1 MKAST
6 IQTFRKCSAG
16 PCRIGVIRRYATRAA
31 DVSRHLTW
39 AITLVERLLR
49 RVLMSAMRF
58 ESMILA
64 RPAHTWIHR
73 LQVLRAHPTPAQ
85 WQTSQ
90 EWNLFHLHQSKEWVS
105 STPWILRSDPKPE
118 RVLQFTAP
126 PTLAPISSAL
136 VPRSERLRKTRT
148 LDLLETI
155 ARRQIVRS
163 THEQTTSSRSLRLA
177 TAHRDFALRSR
188 PLSVIAGPVSHTPDR
203 ILRQHRRVEE
213 RSVAL
218 DSAYKKPMPNQLFE
232 TPVFAERSRPAAKPS
247 SNAARHAETRDV
259 GAQAGAAV
267 NVAQITDAV
276 LKQIDR
282 RLVAARE
289 RMGKI

>member
-16 PCRIGVIRRYATRAA
+16 PCRIGVIRRSATRAA

-39 AITLVERLLR
+39 AIALVERLLH
-49 RVLMSAMRF
+49 RVLLSAMRF

-64 RPAHTWIHR
+64 RPAHTWIQR
-73 LQVLRAHPTPAQ
+73 LQVLRAHSTPAQ
-85 WQTSQ
+85 RQTSQ
-90 EWNLFHLHQSKEWVS
+90 EWKLFHLHQSKQWVA
-105 STPWILRSDPKPE
+105 STPWMLRSERTPE
-118 RVLQFTAP
+118 RSLQCAAL
-126 PTLAPISSAL
+126 PTLAPNSSAL
-136 VPRSERLRKTRT
+136 VPRSERLRQIRAI
-148 LDLLETI
+148 DLLETI

-163 THEQTTSSRSLRLA
+163 THQQTTSSWFLRLA
-177 TAHRDFALRSR
+177 PAYRDFALRNEPISA
-188 PLSVIAGPVSHTPDR
+188 IAGPVSRTSDR
-203 ILRQHRRVEE
+203 IVRQHRRVEE
-213 RSVAL
+213 RSLAL
-218 DSAYKKPMPNQLFE
+218 DSANKKTMPNEFFE
-232 TPVFAERSRPAAKPS
+232 TPVFAERSRPAGKLSGNVAG
-247 SNAARHAETRDV
+247 HAETRNV
-259 GAQAGAAV
+259 GAQVGAAV

>member
-6 IQTFRKCSAG
+6 LQTFRKCSAG
-16 PCRIGVIRRYATRAA
+16 PCRIGVIRRSATRAA

-39 AITLVERLLR
+39 AIALVERLLH
-49 RVLMSAMRF
+49 RVLLSAMRF

-64 RPAHTWIHR
+64 RPAHTWIQR

-85 WQTSQ
+85 RHTSQ
-90 EWNLFHLHQSKEWVS
+90 EWKLFHLHQSTQWVS
-105 STPWILRSDPKPE
+105 STPWMLHSERTPE
-118 RVLQFTAP
+118 RILQFAAP
-126 PTLAPISSAL
+126 PTLARSSGAL
-136 VPRSERLRKTRT
+136 APRSERLRKTRT

-163 THEQTTSSRSLRLA
+163 THQQTTSSWFLRLA
-177 TAHRDFALRSR
+177 PAYRDFALRNEPISA
-188 PLSVIAGPVSHTPDR
+188 IAGPVSRTSDR
-203 ILRQHRRVEE
+203 IVRQHRRVEE
-213 RSVAL
+213 RSLVL
-218 DSAYKKPMPNQLFE
+218 DSGNKRTMPNQVFE
-232 TPVFAERSRPAAKPS
+232 TPVFAERSRPAGKLS
-247 SNAARHAETRDV
+247 GNAAGHAETRNV
-259 GAQAGAAV
+259 GAQVGAAV